1 MTVSDKIDSP
11 KSAQALTETQVQ
23 QFISDGFVKVE
34 HAFSRELANE
44 ARTVFWKD
52 LRAYGC
58 VPDDPDTWTYPVI
71 RLGMYDQ
78 KPVVAAANTTALRA
92 AFDQLAGQGCWL
104 PCRSVGTLP
113 VRFPSPDD
121 PGDTGWHV
129 DASFDY
135 EKSDFMD
142 WRVNIRS
149 RGRALLMLFLFTDV
163 GEEDAPTRL
172 RAGSHKDIARALVPA
187 GEAGLSLRELIPHI
201 ADTSA
206 RPEVIATGS
215 AGTVYLC
222 HPFLVHSAQM
232 HRGSEPRFLAQ
243 PPLLPRSEP
252 WLGSLEQSNVPV
264 ARAISLALEEGM

>member
-1 MTVSDKIDSP
+1 MTASGKTENS
-11 KSAQALTETQVQ
+11 KLAQVLTETQVQ

-252 WLGSLEQSNVPV
+252 WLGSLEQSTVPV

>member
-1 MTVSDKIDSP
+1 MTASGKTENS
-11 KSAQALTETQVQ
+11 KLAQVLTETQVQ

-206 RPEVIATGS
+206 RPEVFATGS

>member
-1 MTVSDKIDSP
+1 MTASGKTENS
-11 KSAQALTETQVQ
+11 KLAQVLTETQVQ

>member
-1 MTVSDKIDSP
+1 MTASGKTENS
-11 KSAQALTETQVQ
+11 KLAQVLTETQVQ

-264 ARAISLALEEGM
+264 ARAIYLALEEGM